1 LLPVSEFWATKTKTP
16 RCTQPST
23 ITAFTEKTAFSE
35 LLNLPFF
42 PQTFR
47 DSSWQVVLRFG
58 VALFMETGNQA
69 SPNKGETKMENTAK
83 KGNAPTHN
91 LVIGEDRQVG
101 RKIVTY
107 WTKVG
112 AAWAHE
118 DGKLFIRIRPG
129 ISVSGQIAVFPIEKK
144 VEADAPGETAV
155 QESEGAAVLENEVP
169 Y

>member
-1 LLPVSEFWATKTKTP
+1 
-16 RCTQPST
+16 
-23 ITAFTEKTAFSE
+23 
-35 LLNLPFF
+35 
-42 PQTFR
+42 
-47 DSSWQVVLRFG
+47 
-58 VALFMETGNQA
+58 METGNQA

-112 AAWAHE
+112 VAWVHA
-118 DGKLFIRIRPG
+118 DGNIFNKLTPG
-129 ISVSGQIAVFPIEKK
+129 ISVSGQFALFPIKK
-144 VEADAPGETAV
+144 KSEAEAPAETEAHESEADTI
-155 QESEGAAVLENEVP
+155 LEDEVP